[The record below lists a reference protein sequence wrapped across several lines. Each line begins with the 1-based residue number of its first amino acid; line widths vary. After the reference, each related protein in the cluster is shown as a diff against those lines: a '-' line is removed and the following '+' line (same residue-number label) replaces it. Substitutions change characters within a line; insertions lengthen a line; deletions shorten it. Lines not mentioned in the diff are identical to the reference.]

1 MGSRLGRGSVTAPMV
16 AASRGHDTRIRTI
29 EPNERE
35 QMAARRT
42 PEDDY
47 SRVMDVVARVSRLT
61 GVTTSV
67 LGVVL
72 AAGALVAI
80 AVALI
85 MSL

>member
-1 MGSRLGRGSVTAPMV
+1 
-16 AASRGHDTRIRTI
+16 
-29 EPNERE
+29 
-35 QMAARRT
+35 MAARKT